1 MVLGELRQHVD
12 PQTQVSSKVEG
23 GSGLHPPPRPPTTIT
38 TQDPLLESD
47 SAEVMDKVVFGKV

>member
-23 GSGLHPPPRPPTTIT
+23 GSGLHPPPRPPTIT
-38 TQDPLLESD
+38 TPDPLLESD
-47 SAEVMDKVVFGKV
+47 SAEVIDKVVFGKV